1 MRKILL
7 LPLVLWACGG
17 AKEAPPADT
26 AAMVPTALT
35 AADVVGSYTG
45 TTMANGTDSVLSTWT
60 SMAMTNAAGG
70 LEGALVNLAAPND
83 TVAFTGMLSADS
95 VVWSSAAFM
104 PPGAPAGSP
113 QMKWIAVGRAAG
125 NAWTGTA
132 VTMIAATDSVVQNS
146 HWTATRMQ

>member
-17 AKEAPPADT
+17 AKEAPPAEAP
-26 AAMVPTALT
+26 AAMPAALT

-45 TTMANGTDSVLSTWT
+45 TTMASATDSVLSSWT
-60 SMAMTNAAGG
+60 SMAMTNAEGG
-70 LEGALVNLAAPND
+70 LEGKLVDQAAPSD

-95 VVWSSAAFM
+95 VIWTSSPYT
-104 PPGAPAGSP
+104 PPGAAADSP
-113 QMKWIAVGRAAG
+113 QLKWIAVGRAAG

-146 HWTATRMQ
+146 HWTATRM

>member
-17 AKEAPPADT
+17 AKEAPPAEAP
-26 AAMVPTALT
+26 AAMPAALT

-60 SMAMTNAAGG
+60 SVAMTNDAGG
-70 LEGALVNLAAPND
+70 LEGKLVNQAAPND

-95 VVWSSAAFM
+95 VIWTSSPFM
-104 PPGAPAGSP
+104 QPGAPAGSP
-113 QMKWIAVGRAAG
+113 QLMWTAVGRAAG

-132 VTMIAATDSVVQNS
+132 VTMVAGTDSVVQNS
-146 HWTATRMQ
+146 HWTATRM